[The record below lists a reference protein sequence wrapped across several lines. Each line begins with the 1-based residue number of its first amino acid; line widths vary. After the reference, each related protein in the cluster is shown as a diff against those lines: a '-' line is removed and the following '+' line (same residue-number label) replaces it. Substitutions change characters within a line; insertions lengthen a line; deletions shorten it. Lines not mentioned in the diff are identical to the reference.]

1 MELLT
6 ETGWAELPTTG
17 EPALAE
23 DVRCDVAV
31 IGGGVGGMTAA
42 LRLAEAGADVAL
54 LEAQTCG
61 WGASSRNAGY
71 VTNSIA
77 ADPALLALL
86 FRRSKVR
93 ALFEFAESAVEFTQ
107 NAIENRAI
115 DCDFEKAGI
124 VQAAVSKGQLRKAR
138 RNAKI
143 MAEAG
148 SSAEFVDGRD
158 AGLPEGFLGGM
169 QEGVGGTLNPAK
181 YVLGLRSAVL
191 ASGARVFEHTPV
203 RDVTDGGTGVTIS
216 TANGRVHAKQALL
229 TANAYNKDLAITPPR
244 LVSPVWTSLVET
256 EPIAPERLDAIG
268 WTSRAPMVTAHMI
281 LESYRVTPRNT
292 IVFGTRR
299 LETTKGPLLA
309 RTPSTPVVDDLLHG
323 FRERFPGLHD
333 IKPQRAWGGWIGMS
347 STWLPVAGEASPNVL
362 YSLACNGHGF
372 AQAQYVGHMLA
383 GTLSGEPT
391 PQDLKTIWHTGRF
404 WPSFVSS
411 PALHLGW
418 LGDRLADRLARASQ
432 PTTKE

>member
-1 MELLT
+1 MNMLT
-6 ETGWAELPTTG
+6 ETGWAGGPVG
-17 EPALAE
+17 EPALAGE
-23 DVRCDVAV
+23 VTCDVAV
-31 IGGGVGGMTAA
+31 VGGGVGGMTAA
-42 LRLAEAGADVAL
+42 LRLADSGADVVL

-86 FRRSKVR
+86 FRREKVR
-93 ALFEFAESAVEFTQ
+93 ALFQFAESAVEFTQ
-107 NAIENRAI
+107 EAIASRGI
-115 DCDFEKAGI
+115 DCDFEKVGI

-148 SSAEFVDGRD
+148 SSAEFVEGPD
-158 AGLPEGFLGGM
+158 AGLPDGFLGGM
-169 QEGVGGTLNPAK
+169 REGIGGTLNPGK
-181 YVLGLRSAVL
+181 YVIGLRDAVL
-191 ASGARVFEHTPV
+191 SSGVRVFENTRV
-203 RDVTDGGTGVTIS
+203 QDVAAVPAGVTVQ
-216 TANGRVHAKQALL
+216 TAGGRVRAKQALL
-229 TANAYNKDLAITPPR
+229 TTNAYGKDLAITPRR

-309 RTPSTPVVDDLLHG
+309 RTPSAPVVDDLVRG
-323 FRERFPGLHD
+323 FRERFPGLSD
-333 IKPQRAWGGWIGMS
+333 VAPQRAWGGWIGMS
-347 STWLPVAGEASPNVL
+347 STWLPVAGEAAPNVL

-372 AQAQYVGHMLA
+372 AQAQYVGSMLA
-383 GTLSGEPT
+383 DRLSGAPV
-391 PQDLKTIWHTGRF
+391 PDDLKAIWHDGRF
-404 WPSFVSS
+404 WPSFVSR
-411 PALHLGW
+411 PALTLGW
-418 LGDRLADRLARASQ
+418 FGDRVLDRLARI
-432 PTTKE
+432 

>member
-1 MELLT
+1 MDLLT
-6 ETGWAELPTTG
+6 KTGWAELPSTG

-23 DVRCDVAV
+23 DVTCDAAV

-42 LRLAEAGADVAL
+42 LRLAESGADVVL
-54 LEAQTCG
+54 LEAETCG

-86 FRRSKVR
+86 FRRSTVR
-93 ALFEFAESAVEFTQ
+93 ALFQFAEAAVEFTQ
-107 NAIENRAI
+107 DAIANRSI

-143 MAEAG
+143 MADAG
-148 SSAEFVDGRD
+148 SSAEFVEGRA
-158 AGLPEGFLGGM
+158 AGLPDGFLGGM
-169 QEGVGGTLNPAK
+169 REGVGGTLNPAK

-203 RDVTDGGTGVTIS
+203 RNVTDSTAGVTIE
-216 TANGRVHAKQALL
+216 ALNGRVRAKQALL
-229 TANAYNKDLAITPPR
+229 TANAYGKDLSITPRR

-268 WTSRAPMVTAHMI
+268 WTSRAPLVTAHMI
-281 LESYRVTPRNT
+281 LESYRVSPRNT

-299 LETTKGPLLA
+299 LETTRGSLIP
-309 RTPSTPVVDDLLHG
+309 RTPSTVVVDDLVRG
-323 FRERFPGLHD
+323 FRERFPGLRD
-333 IKPQRAWGGWIGMS
+333 VAPRRAWGGWIGMS
-347 STWLPVAGEASPNVL
+347 STWLPVAGQASSNVL

-372 AQAQYVGHMLA
+372 AQAQYVGHLLA
-383 GTLSGEPT
+383 GRLCGEPM
-391 PQDLKTIWHTGRF
+391 PADLETIWHGRGGF
-404 WPSFVSS
+404 WPSLVSS
-411 PALHLGW
+411 PALTLAW
-418 LGDRLADRLARASQ
+418 FGDRLADRVARH
-432 PTTKE
+432 